1 MRLGEAELV
10 GPNLGRCPIAV
21 ALEDPGP
28 VVGVLEG
35 VERLAQLL
43 DGLEAA
49 DPEQVLLERA
59 DEALGAA
66 VAFGLAHERRRRG
79 DAEEGQFA
87 LEVVGDELTSV
98 TGPRASI
105 PFGTHP
111 IVGVLLLSAVDAVA
125 AA

>member
-1 MRLGEAELV
+1 
-10 GPNLGRCPIAV
+10 V

-28 VVGVLEG
+28 VVRVLEG

-43 DGLEAA
+43 DGLESA
-49 DPEQVLLERA
+49 DPEEVFLERP

-66 VAFGLAHERRRRG
+66 VALGLTDEGGRG
-79 DAEEGQFA
+79 LDAEEGELA
-87 LEVVGDELTSV
+87 LEVVGDELASV

-111 IVGVLLLSAVDAVA
+111 IVGVLLLSAVGAVA